1 MSKKD
6 NFGQAMYD
14 IFGVGK
20 DGSKDQENEIVVND
34 DSSEEVEQPQVTFP
48 VEESQEKVVDM
59 RVEKAVPITSYD
71 STYLAAGTMMKGTLN
86 TKGDVEIAGDFEGEI
101 ISKGKVTLHSSVNSK
116 VTAAGLVLLGCNL
129 VGNVEITGD
138 IIMDAQSYIEGD
150 VTAENM
156 TCSGK
161 VKGDLDIQDNLTL
174 DEFAQVDGNIKVDT
188 LSVDRGAKISGG
200 IEMRSLKK

>member
-20 DGSKDQENEIVVND
+20 DGSKEQENDIVMKD
-34 DSSEEVEQPQVTFP
+34 ESSEEAEQQVTFP

-71 STYLAAGTMMKGTLN
+71 STYLASGTMMKGTLS

-150 VTAENM
+150 VRADNM

-174 DEFAQVDGNIKVDT
+174 DEFAQIDGNIKVDT

>member
-20 DGSKDQENEIVVND
+20 DGSKEQENDIVMKD
-34 DSSEEVEQPQVTFP
+34 ESSEEAEQQVTFP

-71 STYLAAGTMMKGTLN
+71 STYLASGTMMKGTLS

-101 ISKGKVTLHSSVNSK
+101 ISKGKVTLHSNVNSK

-150 VTAENM
+150 VRADNM

-174 DEFAQVDGNIKVDT
+174 DEFAQIDGNIKVDT

>member
-20 DGSKDQENEIVVND
+20 DGSKEQEDEVVVND
-34 DSSEEVEQPQVTFP
+34 ETPAEEAGQEVSFS
-48 VEESQEKVVDM
+48 VEENREKVVDM

-71 STYLAAGTMMKGTLN
+71 STYLASGTMMKGTLS

-101 ISKGKVTLHSSVNSK
+101 ISKGKVTLHSNVNSK

-150 VTAENM
+150 VRADNM

-174 DEFAQVDGNIKVDT
+174 DEFAQIDGNIKVDT